1 MDKSDFPKLDESVA
15 TPSVEKSALG
25 SSWAEVA
32 QPNNT
37 NDASTTEPEPAPQ
50 PAPEPE
56 QEQELEQE
64 QEQELEQEPSST
76 ELKQKTSASNI
87 DHRPNAWEAT
97 KDKATFADIAGHEK
111 KQAEEFPTPQES
123 LKATDTESLPTSG
136 GVGDLL
142 NSSTSETNMEGKG
155 EIK

>member
-32 QPNNT
+32 QPHNDDST
-37 NDASTTEPEPAPQ
+37 SDASTT
-50 PAPEPE
+50 APEKNTSLEPK
-56 QEQELEQE
+56 QEA
-64 QEQELEQEPSST
+64 SS
-76 ELKQKTSASNI
+76 KV

-111 KQAEEFPTPQES
+111 KQEEEFPTPQEA
-123 LKATDTESLPTSG
+123 LKTVDTESLPASG

-142 NSSTSETNMEGKG
+142 NSNSTETHVEGKRILN
-155 EIK
+155 ERWDIKHNRVLIWLYPF

>member
-1 MDKSDFPKLDESVA
+1 MDKSEFPKLDESVA

-32 QPNNT
+32 QPHNDT
-37 NDASTTEPEPAPQ
+37 TSDASAAA
-50 PAPEPE
+50 APEKNASLEPK
-56 QEQELEQE
+56 QE
-64 QEQELEQEPSST
+64 T
-76 ELKQKTSASNI
+76 TSEV

-111 KQAEEFPTPQES
+111 KQEEEFPTPQEA
-123 LKATDTESLPTSG
+123 LKTVDTESLPASG

-142 NSSTSETNMEGKG
+142 NSNSTETHVEGKMALSG
-155 EIK
+155 GGDGI

>member
-15 TPSVEKSALG
+15 TPSVEKSTLG

-32 QPNNT
+32 QPNHT
-37 NDASTTEPEPAPQ
+37 NDASKAEP
-50 PAPEPE
+50 
-56 QEQELEQE
+56 
-64 QEQELEQEPSST
+64 EPSST
-76 ELKQKTSASNI
+76 ESKQETSASNV

-111 KQAEEFPTPQES
+111 KQTEEFPTPQES
-123 LKATDTESLPTSG
+123 IKATDTDSLPTSA

-142 NSSTSETNMEGKG
+142 NSNTSETNVEGKG
-155 EIK
+155 G